1 MCLWEIISIRS
12 HLETKWRRGQSNG
25 PAEQLQYFHFFLDNR
40 SRATFWDSMFCNT
53 PDNGSYLLYLSVLEM
68 LLITSRSEEKSS
80 MARHSS
86 LTAPV
91 DTNRG
96 KISSSPATLRKAPV
110 SWNKAWLV
118 CSGMREPSTRCKEKW
133 TLYQLLWLT
142 KIIRKCKDDVRNKG
156 RSRSC
161 YNIAIINRNLQ

>member
-1 MCLWEIISIRS
+1 
-12 HLETKWRRGQSNG
+12 
-25 PAEQLQYFHFFLDNR
+25 
-40 SRATFWDSMFCNT
+40 MFCNT
-53 PDNGSYLLYLSVLEM
+53 PHNESTCNYLLYLSVLEM

-86 LTAPV
+86 LTAPD
-91 DTNRG
+91 DTNWG

-118 CSGMREPSTRCKEKW
+118 CSGMREPSTLCKEKW

-142 KIIRKCKDDVRNKG
+142 KIIRNCKDDMRNKG
-156 RSRSC
+156 RSRC
-161 YNIAIINRNLQ
+161 CDNISIINRNLQ